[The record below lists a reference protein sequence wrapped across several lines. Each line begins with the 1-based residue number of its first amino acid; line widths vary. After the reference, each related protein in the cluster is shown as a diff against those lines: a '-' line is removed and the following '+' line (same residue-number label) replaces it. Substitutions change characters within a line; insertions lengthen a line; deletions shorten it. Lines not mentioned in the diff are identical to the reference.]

1 MPLRGIRGGKT
12 MVKTL
17 KGAITKAKRMAM
29 ADVYGISEHP
39 FTAVE
44 FRKTLPKEWQNE
56 VEEAI
61 VTVYHNT

>member
-1 MPLRGIRGGKT
+1 

-17 KGAITKAKRMAM
+17 RGAIAKAKRKAI
-29 ADVYGISEHP
+29 ADVYGFSERP

-44 FRKTLPKEWQNE
+44 FRKTLPKEWQAK

-61 VTVYHNT
+61 VHIYHTT

>member
-1 MPLRGIRGGKT
+1 

-17 KGAITKAKRMAM
+17 KGAITKARRMAR
-29 ADVYGISEHP
+29 ADCYGFSEHP

-44 FRKTLPKEWQNE
+44 FRKTLPKEWQHQ

-61 VTVYHNT
+61 IEVYHTT

>member
-1 MPLRGIRGGKT
+1 

-17 KGAITKAKRMAM
+17 RGALIIAKRKARG
-29 ADVYGISEHP
+29 DVYGFTEHP

-44 FRKTLPKEWQNE
+44 FRKTLPKEWQNR

-61 VTVYHNT
+61 VEIYHKLK